1 MKDHRC
7 CYCQQV
13 FQPAPYHPHQLVCNQ
28 PACQRQR
35 RRDYHRQ
42 KITSD
47 PLYRQ
52 VCLESPRKWR
62 EAHPHYWKRYRQDH
76 PQQVERNR
84 RQQRWRDEKRR
95 LANRPALPSRCRQPQ
110 IIRRDRI
117 LTKPWEAWPRAA
129 TCEAATRCRPI
140 ARSHLLK
147 PVAPQGLAVQEN
159 PMPREARAADLRAAR
174 RHPLAWTIFHHAD

>member
-1 MKDHRC
+1 MALPGRPPSVSLGSRLMKDHRC

-62 EAHPHYWKRYRQDH
+62 DTHPHYWKRYRHDH
-76 PQQVERNR
+76 PQQAERNR
-84 RQQRWRDEKRR
+84 QQQRWRDEKRR
-95 LANRPALPSRCRQPQ
+95 LVNLANNTLATCKALSFQSLDSSGPALP
-110 IIRRDRI
+110 
-117 LTKPWEAWPRAA
+117 
-129 TCEAATRCRPI
+129 
-140 ARSHLLK
+140 LL
-147 PVAPQGLAVQEN
+147 AN
-159 PMPREARAADLRAAR
+159 NI
-174 RHPLAWTIFHHAD
+174 PLASPLPLAYKATHAFRVLRVAHTDSGTSW